1 MNEQRSMF
9 VEVYPGVQ
17 TCEGIQGGEPCLA
30 GTRWMTVTA
39 RNYNFDARWIASE
52 YPHLTA
58 EQIETAIAYERSRI
72 SPDHP
77 DWHDGG
83 YTVNVR
89 LMDADEITALVKRAD
104 QLERQVAAAREVLA
118 LLKERADIY
127 DRAASEGTCDET
139 AYREVSVAFSALRR
153 ALEVK

>member
-104 QLERQVAAAREVLA
+104 RLERQVAAVRAVMEEMLEECRDDDGRTREGVAHPGMRLA
-118 LLKERADIY
+118 YQYIM
-127 DRAASEGTCDET
+127 
-139 AYREVSVAFSALRR
+139 VALDGDS
-153 ALEVK
+153 